1 MLDMLPIELLYIIF
15 SKLHN
20 YEITSLL
27 DVCKTFRKTIK
38 TNFFLSYLLT
48 RYHPMVFNSKD
59 RYCDI
64 CNIHIYR
71 INDKNKRII
80 QCNH

>member
-1 MLDMLPIELLYIIF
+1 MLDNLPIELLYIIF

-20 YEITSLL
+20 YEIISLL
-27 DVCKTFRKTIK
+27 NVNKLFRKTIK
-38 TNFFLSYLLT
+38 TTFFLSYLLT
-48 RYHPMVFNSKD
+48 RYHPMVFNSED
-59 RYCDI
+59 RYCHM

-80 QCNH
+80 RCNH